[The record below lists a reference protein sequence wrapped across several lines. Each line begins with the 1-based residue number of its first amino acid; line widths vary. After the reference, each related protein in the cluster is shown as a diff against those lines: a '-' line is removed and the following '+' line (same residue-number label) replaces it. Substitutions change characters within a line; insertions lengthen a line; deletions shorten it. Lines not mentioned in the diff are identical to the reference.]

1 MGKST
6 ISMAIF
12 NSKLLN
18 YQRVPGRLAGPGLRG
33 GLLGHATP
41 GGELAGAEATAGGG
55 EVGRNSHAGAMAGR
69 MGVGWCLGLGLV
81 VGEGNIN
88 GNIWKYME
96 ILRWTFV
103 NLWAFCRKLCGRTV
117 MHGFAYWRWRMT
129 EMGDLLS
136 TRTHVTGPPIGGDFL
151 SRWKRTFCAYMCRPF
166 VICSNKFVLTLFSI
180 DFKFDVQ
187 YKICSIFQ

>member
-1 MGKST
+1 MFPTFSPKNPPIPSHPQPSPSHGPAAVGT
-6 ISMAIF
+6 
-12 NSKLLN
+12 
-18 YQRVPGRLAGPGLRG
+18 AGPGLRG

-103 NLWAFCRKLCGRTV
+103 NL
-117 MHGFAYWRWRMT
+117 
-129 EMGDLLS
+129 
-136 TRTHVTGPPIGGDFL
+136 
-151 SRWKRTFCAYMCRPF
+151 
-166 VICSNKFVLTLFSI
+166 
-180 DFKFDVQ
+180 
-187 YKICSIFQ
+187 